1 LNSVNRPV
9 KNILFLTGL
18 FILLIGLL
26 SCEQSPASFAFNGQT
41 MGTTYHITVVKGD
54 KQPAS
59 ELSQSEIDELL
70 LEVNASFS
78 TYIDSSEVSMF
89 NHYKGIDAQS
99 KTSEFVELIEEAQRI
114 NLLTGGAYDITV
126 GPLVNLWGF
135 GPSFKEDDI
144 PSDELIEHALSNVG
158 FDNILVD
165 VDNKR
170 VGKLKPEVY
179 VDFSSIA
186 KGYGVDRL
194 ANLIE
199 SKGYSNYMVEIG
211 GEMRV
216 KGHNPKGT
224 RWRIAIEKPD
234 TATRAIH
241 RIINVT
247 NVAMATSGDYRNFFL
262 KDGVQFSHTINPKTG
277 KPVRH
282 NLASVTVL
290 NDSAATADA
299 LATAFMVLGDKKGY
313 DLAIKNELPVLFL
326 IKQGD
331 GFNELMTPAFKI
343 LIEDYES

>member
-9 KNILFLTGL
+9 KNLLFLTGF

-26 SCEQSPASFAFNGQT
+26 SCEQGPTSFAINGQT
-41 MGTTYHITVVKGD
+41 MGTTYHITVAKGD
-54 KQPAS
+54 KQPPSA
-59 ELSQSEIDELL
+59 LSQSEIDELL

-78 TYIDSSEVSMF
+78 TYIDSSEVSTL
-89 NHYKGIDAQS
+89 NLYKGIEGQP
-99 KTSEFVELIEEAQRI
+99 KTKEFVELLEEAQRI

-144 PSDELIEHALSNVG
+144 PSDELIEQALSNVG
-158 FDNILVD
+158 FDNISID
-165 VDNKR
+165 AENGR
-170 VGKLKPEVY
+170 VRKLKPEVY

-194 ANLIE
+194 ADFIE

-216 KGHNPKGT
+216 NGHNPKGT
-224 RWRIAIEKPD
+224 RWRIAIEKPESS
-234 TATRAIH
+234 TRSIH
-241 RIINVT
+241 KIIHIT
-247 NVAMATSGDYRNFFL
+247 DVAMATSGDYRNFFL
-262 KDGVQFSHTINPKTG
+262 KDGVRFSHTINPKTG

-290 NDSAATADA
+290 NESAATADA
-299 LATAFMVLGDKKGY
+299 LATAFMVLGEKKGY